1 MPSIQILPDHV
12 ANQIA
17 AGEVVERPASVLK
30 ELLENALDAG
40 AHAIAIEADAGGVRR
55 LRVVDDGQGMTREDA
70 LLALQRHATS
80 KLRTA
85 EDLLT
90 IATLG
95 FRGEALPA
103 IAAVARMTLETAPA
117 SGPGV
122 RIRVAGGRIQDTAAA
137 ALPAGTAVTVEQ
149 LFYNL
154 PARRKFLKT
163 ETTELG
169 HIATLASH
177 YALAYPE
184 LRFSLRTPQREIFDL
199 APAASHRERLRQL
212 FGAAAIAPLLEAAAA
227 VPFPP
232 PAAPNAALAI
242 YGFISPPEVHK
253 LNRQSVFTFINHRL
267 VRDRVIQHA
276 LGEAYH
282 HLLPNG
288 IHPMVLLFLDLP
300 FAEVDVN
307 VHPAKT
313 EVRFRRQAWIH
324 DAVRD
329 AIRQALGRARPL
341 PSLPRQIQARPTAAA
356 LADLGALEQGR
367 TEFAAGAGFPSGAA
381 TGPIATAANP
391 IARRWQEL
399 APPFRLSPP
408 VPPPRPLSLPLS
420 AAPELAAAAFGGPPA
435 ASGCA
440 QRGGGGDAWLDYD
453 AGTPGSDPSG
463 EAGEDIS
470 RLEALGQI
478 RASFIVATGARGL
491 WLVDQHAAHER
502 VLFEQLLDQIA
513 AARERGQPPP
523 SQRLLLPAIVS
534 LPPGQ
539 WLGLEEIEPQ
549 LRAAGFEVEPFG
561 HGTLAIQAAPAGLPP
576 DRVEGFWT
584 ELLETSEAEW
594 RRASLDRRLGRLA
607 ATLACHAAI
616 KVNTPL
622 DPEKMRW
629 LLRRLAAVRFPM
641 TCPHGRPVLL
651 HYSLREI
658 QRAFKR

>member
-1 MPSIQILPDHV
+1 MPSIQVLPGHV

-17 AGEVVERPASVLK
+17 AGEVVERPASVVK

-40 AHAIAIEADAGGVRR
+40 ARSIAIAADAGGVRR
-55 LRVVDDGQGMTREDA
+55 LRVVDDGHGMTREDA

-90 IATLG
+90 ISTLG

-117 SGPGV
+117 SGPGA
-122 RIRVAGGRIQDTAAA
+122 RIRVAAGRVQDIAAA
-137 ALPAGTAVTVEQ
+137 ALPPGTAVSVEQ

-184 LRFSLRTPQREIFDL
+184 LRLSLRTPQREIFDL

-227 VPFPP
+227 VPLPP
-232 PAAPNAALAI
+232 PAAPEAALAI
-242 YGFISPPEVHK
+242 YGFISPPEIHK
-253 LNRQSVFTFINHRL
+253 LNRQSLFTFVNRRL

-276 LGEAYH
+276 LAEAYH
-282 HLLPNG
+282 HLLPKG
-288 IHPMVLLFLDLP
+288 VHPMVLLFLDLP

-329 AIRQALGRARPL
+329 TIRQTLGRARPL
-341 PSLPRQIQARPTAAA
+341 PSLPHQVQSRPTAAA
-356 LADLGALEQGR
+356 LADLAALEQGR
-367 TEFAAGAGFPSGAA
+367 TESAAAAGSPAAGP
-381 TGPIATAANP
+381 TAAAVHP
-391 IARRWQEL
+391 IARRWQDL
-399 APPFRLSPP
+399 APPFRLAPP
-408 VPPPRPLSLPLS
+408 APPPRLLSLPLS
-420 AAPELAAAAFGGPPA
+420 SAPELAAGAIGLPA
-435 ASGCA
+435 ASSCA
-440 QRGGGGDAWLDYD
+440 QRGGGGDAWLDSD
-453 AGTPGSDPSG
+453 AQTPAADPSG

-470 RLEALGQI
+470 RLDALGQI
-478 RASFIVATGARGL
+478 RASFIVAAGPNGL

-513 AARERGQPPP
+513 AARQRGQPPP
-523 SQRLLLPAIVS
+523 SQRLLLPAILS

-539 WLGLEEIEPQ
+539 WLRFDEIEPQ
-549 LRAAGFEVEPFG
+549 LRAAGFEIEPFG
-561 HGTLAIQAAPAGLPP
+561 HGTLAVQAAPAGLPP

-584 ELLETSEAEW
+584 EMLETSEAEW

-622 DPEKMRW
+622 DAEKMHW
-629 LLRRLAAVRFPM
+629 LLQRLAAARFPM